1 MIKSVLKEIAI
12 IILLTAAIV
21 LLLGILFYD
30 YMPTSKVIP
39 AKAQEYAID
48 TEVKAEL
55 EKELN
60 NSNSEEIVKTY
71 LLDATDLA
79 AYERTN
85 EYNKG
90 KQNPF
95 SRVSSGSG
103 GSGSSGSSTSDG
115 ASGGSGD
122 AGTPSA
128 GNSGSSGSTSDSG
141 DSGSTSSNTNNNS
154 SSTTT
159 NTSSGTYLNIVGK

>member
-1 MIKSVLKEIAI
+1 MIKSVLKEIVI
-12 IILLTAAIV
+12 IVLLTAAIV

-39 AKAQEYAID
+39 SKVQEYAID
-48 TEVKAEL
+48 KDVEAEL

-79 AYERTN
+79 AYEKTK

-95 SRVSSGSG
+95 SKTVS
-103 GSGSSGSSTSDG
+103 
-115 ASGGSGD
+115 
-122 AGTPSA
+122 
-128 GNSGSSGSTSDSG
+128 GNSGNGETTGTSTAGSNGNSGTSDN
-141 DSGSTSSNTNNNS
+141 SNTDNNTNTGNS
-154 SSTTT
+154 NSNTTT
-159 NTSSGTYLNIVGK
+159 NNTSSGTYLNVVGK